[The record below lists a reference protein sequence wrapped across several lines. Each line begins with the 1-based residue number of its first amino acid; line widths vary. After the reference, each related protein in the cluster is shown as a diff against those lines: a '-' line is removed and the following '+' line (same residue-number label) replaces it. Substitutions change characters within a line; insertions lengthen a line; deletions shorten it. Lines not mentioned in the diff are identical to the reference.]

1 MPDNPRP
8 QLATLVEKAPQGPNW
23 LHEIKYDGYRLL
35 ASIERGKV
43 RLITR
48 GGLDW
53 TARFPELAWQLGELP
68 VASALTDGELVRLEP
83 DGTTSF
89 ASLQNAISGGNTAAL
104 TFFAFDLLYRDGSDL
119 SGAALEDRKAA
130 LAEIIPP
137 NQGMLRY
144 SDHQIGQGPAF
155 LRQAC
160 SHGLEGIIS
169 RRRTDPHRPGRSHSW
184 LKVKCRNR
192 EEFVVIGFTD
202 PRDGRQG
209 FGALLLGY
217 YDPRGALH
225 YADRVGTGFNTAQL
239 VELRGQLDQLE
250 RARTPVALSRGVS
263 SKGVHWI
270 EPRLVAQVEFA
281 TWTADGIL
289 RQASFQGLREDK
301 SAREV
306 VIDPQSR
313 TAGASAV
320 QPEEPAG
327 RSLRRTPQAA
337 EPSEPQRAGDGSLT
351 FEGHG

>member
-1 MPDNPRP
+1 
-8 QLATLVEKAPQGPNW
+8 
-23 LHEIKYDGYRLL
+23 
-35 ASIERGKV
+35 
-43 RLITR
+43 
-48 GGLDW
+48 
-53 TARFPELAWQLGELP
+53 
-68 VASALTDGELVRLEP
+68 
-83 DGTTSF
+83 
-89 ASLQNAISGGNTAAL
+89 
-104 TFFAFDLLYRDGSDL
+104 
-119 SGAALEDRKAA
+119 
-130 LAEIIPP
+130 
-137 NQGMLRY
+137 
-144 SDHQIGQGPAF
+144 
-155 LRQAC
+155 
-160 SHGLEGIIS
+160 
-169 RRRTDPHRPGRSHSW
+169 
-184 LKVKCRNR
+184 
-192 EEFVVIGFTD
+192 
-202 PRDGRQG
+202 
-209 FGALLLGY
+209 
-217 YDPRGALH
+217 
-225 YADRVGTGFNTAQL
+225 
-239 VELRGQLDQLE
+239 LRGQLDQLE